1 MKRETIF
8 LRIAIYIMA
17 LIMLAICIIVIPHH
31 LIGANKL
38 MHNLF
43 YNWILGSGMYLT
55 ALLFFTVLWQALK
68 LLHLIDQNKA
78 FSKFSVNN
86 LKKIKIAAYLAC
98 LIYILE
104 SPFFYM
110 FADKDDAPGVVVI
123 GIILAGT
130 ALVIALFASMLQK
143 LLNQAIK
150 IKSEN
155 DLTI

>member
-86 LKKIKIAAYLAC
+86 LKKIKIAAYFAC